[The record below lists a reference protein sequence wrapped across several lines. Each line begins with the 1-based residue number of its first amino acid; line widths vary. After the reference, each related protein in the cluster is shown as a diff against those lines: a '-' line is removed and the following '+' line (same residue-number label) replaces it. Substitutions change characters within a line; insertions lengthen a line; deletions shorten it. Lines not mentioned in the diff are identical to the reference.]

1 MCVIVSPNAKRIAGG
16 VAICPS
22 ECITIGPKVR
32 EDPLAQTNISKLAKT
47 AYASK
52 GRGSV
57 NILLPSPDIAQS
69 YVNHGWNVLSSI
81 SQEHLLH
88 YCTIPSLV
96 RECKEPSLVALCRRY
111 DPREKFILS
120 ASIIVD
126 IEQCPRTPPP
136 ARID

>member
-1 MCVIVSPNAKRIAGG
+1 MVTDRWSLILQSLLE
-16 VAICPS
+16 S
-22 ECITIGPKVR
+22 
-32 EDPLAQTNISKLAKT
+32 
-47 AYASK
+47 
-52 GRGSV
+52 RGSCDTHV
-57 NILLPSPDIAQS
+57 DTSLRLKHWEKHRSGCSFSRINSLCKEVIMKS

-88 YCTIPSLV
+88 YCTISSLV